1 MKNKPLS
8 TALIL
13 AGLVSSNTVFAN
25 DSTELEELRGLVQ
38 ELSEQVKVLAR
49 KDEITEEET
58 VAAKKTTPV
67 VKASSG
73 GFGFESADGK
83 NVIKLRG
90 LLQADY
96 RSFQEGAND
105 VRNRSNNR
113 AGNLDA
119 NGFHDANDTALLR
132 RIRPTIEGTLNGK
145 YDFRFTPEF
154 AGGSASAVDA
164 YIDARFDPAFK
175 VRAGKYKPFVGLERL
190 QSGGELKFVER
201 SYVANAILP
210 NRDVGISVYG
220 DVIGDKLN
228 YALGINNGVV
238 DGGNSS
244 TGTEFDDGKEATAR
258 LFATP
263 FKDETNAL
271 AGLGFGIAGTFS
283 NSNGER
289 NLDFTNTS
297 AADATRNGLPSYL
310 TEGQQTFFRYGSAS
324 VADGKRIRITPQAN
338 YYYGPF
344 GLIAE
349 YARVSQDVSLLTST
363 TSNAPTVF
371 VAGSTKKLSHDAW
384 QIAATYLI
392 TGEDSSFKGV
402 KPKQDFDI
410 DKGGWGAWELVAR
423 YSELNLDEDTFKNK
437 AGNSFSTDT
446 YANLSESAQSAKTWT
461 AGVNWYL
468 NQNAKVQLN
477 YAHTKFAGGA
487 GIGITAINA
496 AGSNVRDRE
505 SENALLARFQIAY

>member
-38 ELSEQVKVLAR
+38 ELSQQVKVLAR
-49 KDEITEEET
+49 KGEITEEET

-73 GFGFESADGK
+73 GFGFESVDGK

-96 RSFQEGAND
+96 RSFQDGAND

-220 DVIGDKLN
+220 DVIGDQLN

>member
-1 MKNKPLS
+1 
-8 TALIL
+8 
-13 AGLVSSNTVFAN
+13 N
-25 DSTELEELRGLVQ
+25 D
-38 ELSEQVKVLAR
+38 
-49 KDEITEEET
+49 
-58 VAAKKTTPV
+58 
-67 VKASSG
+67 
-73 GFGFESADGK
+73 
-83 NVIKLRG
+83 
-90 LLQADY
+90 
-96 RSFQEGAND
+96 
-105 VRNRSNNR
+105 
-113 AGNLDA
+113 
-119 NGFHDANDTALLR
+119 
-132 RIRPTIEGTLNGK
+132 K
-145 YDFRFTPEF
+145 YDFRFTPDF
-154 AGGSASAVDA
+154 GNGNTQIIDA
-164 YIDARFDPAFK
+164 YIDARLSPSFK
-175 VRAGKYKPFVGLERL
+175 IRAGKYKPFVGLERL
-190 QSGGELKFVER
+190 QGASDIKFVER
-201 SYVANAILP
+201 SYVTNAILP

-220 DVIGDKLN
+220 DVLSDKLN

-238 DGGNSS
+238 DGGNISS
-244 TGTEFDDGKEATAR
+244 GTEFDGNRELTAR
-258 LFATP
+258 LFASP
-263 FKDETNAL
+263 FKDDANAL
-271 AGLGFGIAGTFS
+271 SGLGFGIAGTVT
-283 NSNGER
+283 NNDGER

-310 TEGQQTFFRYGSAS
+310 TEGQQPFFRYGSAS
-324 VADGKRIRITPQAN
+324 VADGKRIRFTPQAN

-344 GLIAE
+344 GLLAE
-349 YARVSQDVSLLTST
+349 YARVSQDLSLLTST
-363 TSNAPTVF
+363 TGNAPTVL
-371 VAGSTKKLSHDAW
+371 VAGSTKKLSHEAW

-477 YAHTKFAGGA
+477 YAHTKFDGGA
-487 GIGITAINA
+487 GVGITAINA